1 MEQYCSKMPNLTSFV
16 FADIPES
23 FYCFTI
29 MLQLKSFR
37 WHCSNIE
44 VNDWNQFA
52 SSVSST
58 LRDLYIV
65 SKNFNRI
72 LSSSDS
78 HALPFLTSF
87 YLEALKEEDL
97 QYNLKTI
104 MPQLKHYYVILQT
117 AKLTTDDVRIT
128 NYMPNYAAQMQLNT
142 FTVHFF
148 SDNLSLQ
155 RLTYYKGDISATQSC
170 DYSFGF

>member
-1 MEQYCSKMPNLTSFV
+1 
-16 FADIPES
+16 
-23 FYCFTI
+23 
-29 MLQLKSFR
+29 
-37 WHCSNIE
+37 
-44 VNDWNQFA
+44 
-52 SSVSST
+52 
-58 LRDLYIV
+58 
-65 SKNFNRI
+65 
-72 LSSSDS
+72 
-78 HALPFLTSF
+78 
-87 YLEALKEEDL
+87 
-97 QYNLKTI
+97 